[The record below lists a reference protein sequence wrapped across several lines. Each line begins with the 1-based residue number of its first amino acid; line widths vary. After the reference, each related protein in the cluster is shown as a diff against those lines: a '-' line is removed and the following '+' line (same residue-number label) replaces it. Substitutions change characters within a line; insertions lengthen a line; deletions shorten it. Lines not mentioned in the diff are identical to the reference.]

1 MGRSLSLFFKKYA
14 INCFF
19 LIHCWKCN
27 PPVRLLVGLLVG
39 GLLAL
44 VRRSVGHLFL
54 KGIKLHFHDPFGE
67 TCSYSTD
74 LFQNGKINGK
84 V

>member
-1 MGRSLSLFFKKYA
+1 MGRGAFLCFFKNYA

-19 LIHCWKCN
+19 IHCCKCNFPMN

-44 VRRSVGHLFL
+44 VRRSVVHPFL
-54 KGIKLHFHDPFGE
+54 KGIKLHFQDPFGE
-67 TCSYSTD
+67 TCS
-74 LFQNGKINGK
+74 
-84 V
+84 